1 MGEIY
6 IMMGE
11 VNINGNAWVFE
22 ISAAK
27 NQELRRDSQE
37 HENARESLDMAIAMS
52 LSEEESRIKREEERE
67 EEELARILALSLEEK
82 WMANAKDIVL
92 TDRKTIIMKEFIV
105 TLREW

>member
-1 MGEIY
+1 MCEVSEIHSFDRY
-6 IMMGE
+6 D
-11 VNINGNAWVFE
+11 NT
-22 ISAAK
+22 
-27 NQELRRDSQE
+27 
-37 HENARESLDMAIAMS
+37 AIAMS

>member
-1 MGEIY
+1 MMGEFY

-22 ISAAK
+22 ISAAR

-37 HENARESLDMAIAMS
+37 HENARESLDIAIAMS
-52 LSEEESRIKREEERE
+52 LSEEKRE

-82 WMANAKDIVL
+82 WIQN
-92 TDRKTIIMKEFIV
+92 T
-105 TLREW
+105 